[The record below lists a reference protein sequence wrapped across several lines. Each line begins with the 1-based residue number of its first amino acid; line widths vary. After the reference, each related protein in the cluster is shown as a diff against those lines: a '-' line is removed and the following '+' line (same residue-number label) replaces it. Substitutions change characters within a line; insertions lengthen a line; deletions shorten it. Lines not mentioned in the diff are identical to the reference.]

1 MRARAASPG
10 EACRT
15 ARRGDASNHVVPH
28 PNVFPNSAESL
39 MSPVKILAIPGS
51 LRRASFNRALA
62 RAAAELAPAGTE
74 VEITDLRDIP
84 VYDDDV
90 QTAGMPLAVAALQA
104 RIAAADAVFIAT
116 PEYNHGV
123 PGVLKNAIDWTSRG
137 GRQPW
142 KGKPVA
148 IAGASNG
155 GFGTVRAQLAL
166 RPTLGCLDARVL
178 ANPQVHVS
186 FAQDKIDAEGHVHD
200 EKTRASLAQLLAA
213 LVAAVPEP
221 RPV

>member
-1 MRARAASPG
+1 M
-10 EACRT
+10 T
-15 ARRGDASNHVVPH
+15 
-28 PNVFPNSAESL
+28 
-39 MSPVKILAIPGS
+39 PVKILAIPGS

-62 RAAAELAPAGTE
+62 RAAVELAPEGAA
-74 VEITDLRDIP
+74 VEIAELHEIP
-84 VYDDDV
+84 IYDDDV
-90 QTAGMPLAVAALQA
+90 NAAGPPAPVADLKR
-104 RIAAADAVFIAT
+104 RIAEVDAVFIAT

-137 GRQPW
+137 ANQPW

-155 GFGTVRAQLAL
+155 GFGTVRAQIAL
-166 RPTLGCLDARVL
+166 RPTLVCLDARVV

-186 FAQDKIDAEGHVHD
+186 RAQDKIDAEGRLVD
-200 EKTRASLAQLLAA
+200 EPTRESLRKLLAVLVA
-213 LVAAVPEP
+213 LVPEK

>member
-1 MRARAASPG
+1 
-10 EACRT
+10 
-15 ARRGDASNHVVPH
+15 
-28 PNVFPNSAESL
+28 

-62 RAAAELAPAGTE
+62 RAAAELAPAGVTVEVTE
-74 VEITDLRDIP
+74 LNGIP

-90 QTAGMPLAVAALQA
+90 NAAGPPPEVLALKA
-104 RIAAADAVFIAT
+104 RIAGADAVFIAT

-137 GRQPW
+137 GNQPW

-178 ANPQVHVS
+178 ANPQVHVA
-186 FAQDKIDAEGHVHD
+186 FAQDKIDAEGRLTD
-200 EKTRASLAQLLAA
+200 EKTRENLRKLLAA
-213 LVAAVPEP
+213 LVALVPVP
-221 RPV
+221 HSA

>member
-1 MRARAASPG
+1 
-10 EACRT
+10 
-15 ARRGDASNHVVPH
+15 
-28 PNVFPNSAESL
+28 
-39 MSPVKILAIPGS
+39 MSPLKILAIPGS

-62 RAAAELAPAGTE
+62 RAAAELAPAGTS
-74 VEITDLRDIP
+74 VEIADLRDLP
-84 VYDDDV
+84 VYDDD
-90 QTAGMPLAVAALQA
+90 TNAAGTPPAVADLKR
-104 RIAAADAVFIAT
+104 RIAEADAVFIAT

-137 GRQPW
+137 PNQPW

-166 RPTLGCLDARVL
+166 RPTLGCLDARVV

-186 FAQDKIDAEGHVHD
+186 FAQDKIDAEGRLTD
-200 EKTRASLAQLLAA
+200 EKTRENLRKLLDV
-213 LVAAVPEP
+213 LVAQVPEK
-221 RPV
+221 RPA

>member
-1 MRARAASPG
+1 
-10 EACRT
+10 
-15 ARRGDASNHVVPH
+15 
-28 PNVFPNSAESL
+28 
-39 MSPVKILAIPGS
+39 MSPLRILAIAGS

-62 RAAAELAPAGTE
+62 RAAGELVPAGVTVE
-74 VEITDLRDIP
+74 VTDLRDIP

-90 QTAGMPLAVAALQA
+90 SAAGAPPAVAALKA
-104 RIAAADAVFIAT
+104 RIAEADAVFIAT

-137 GRQPW
+137 GNQPW

-186 FAQDKIDAEGHVHD
+186 FAQDKIDAEGRLHD
-200 EKTRASLAQLLAA
+200 EPTRENLRRLLAA
-213 LVAAVPEP
+213 LVAAVPA
-221 RPV
+221 RPTA